1 MHILGKILT
10 AVLLTLMV
18 SAATADN
25 CTLYSHGLDCP
36 LWLNQSVCLTPAG
49 GSFFIRR
56 YPSYK
61 WVSFNTGIHCPG
73 DTCVCEPA
81 LDTADLAF
89 PYLLLIT
96 SKGDMGV
103 KATSPVFADIT
114 TTFSPAG
121 NNSFCAFSWSF
132 FLDYVNQAN
141 PAMVPPAS
149 LDVIQTYP
157 LLLVAMRTFAGLVT
171 AEIAQSQISI
181 LEQQLS
187 SMSIKV
193 NLSWTSYACSV

>member
-1 MHILGKILT
+1 
-10 AVLLTLMV
+10 MV
-18 SAATADN
+18 PAATADN
-25 CTLYSHGLDCP
+25 CTLYSHGLDSP

-49 GSFFIRR
+49 ESFFVRR

-89 PYLLLIT
+89 PYLLDYLKDT
-96 SKGDMGV
+96 GV

-141 PAMVPPAS
+141 PPTVPPAS

-157 LLLVAMRTFAGLVT
+157 PPLLEPL
-171 AEIAQSQISI
+171 
-181 LEQQLS
+181 LS
-187 SMSIKV
+187 SSRCRAYFCWTRDSRDCTIPDFYLGTV
-193 NLSWTSYACSV
+193 LYEHQGESWTSYACSV